1 MDVYQIDAQG
11 MVRVATRNVEARVRE
26 LRQAEEQ
33 LAIAKLFA
41 AIKNGQVA
49 APKEAVATK

>member
-49 APKEAVATK
+49 APKEVSTK